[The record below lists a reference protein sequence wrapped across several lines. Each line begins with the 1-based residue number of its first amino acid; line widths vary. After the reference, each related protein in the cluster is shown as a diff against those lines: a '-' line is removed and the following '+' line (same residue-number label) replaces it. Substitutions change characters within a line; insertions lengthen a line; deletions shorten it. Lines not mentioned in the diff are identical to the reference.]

1 MRLFFIITTILFS
14 IYGCKTNDETSN
26 LTTLKDYQLRGSV
39 IYLPKKTNKGLE
51 STKELYFRVENKNYF
66 IKLSESS
73 VSALYLMKYIDKPVV
88 VKGSIKEGLWE
99 NQKPMAINSVEQP
112 EKARSGPY
120 IVIEKIYKNKK

>member
-1 MRLFFIITTILFS
+1 MRLFFILTAILFS

-39 IYLPKKTNKGLE
+39 IHLPKKTNEGLE

-66 IKLSESS
+66 IKLNECLVS
-73 VSALYLMKYIDKPVV
+73 VPDLMKHLGKTIV
-88 VKGSIKEGLWE
+88 VKAHIKEGQWE
-99 NQKPMAINSVEQP
+99 HQKPMAISSVKQP

-120 IVIEKIYKNKK
+120 ITIEKIYKNKK